1 MTYEEYT
8 KLDKKYWDKLNA
20 ISMARNDILKEFIKT
35 NIPEGLDVG
44 DKVSVKSGK
53 HENVGFIIGF
63 EKYKDKVIPIIRK
76 SKKDNRDNF
85 FNIYFNYGVW
95 AAGRFRK

>member
-20 ISMARNDILKEFIKT
+20 ISMAMNDILKEFIKT

-76 SKKDNRDNF
+76 SKKDGTPSQIGLVMLNEGDK
-85 FNIYFNYGVW
+85 IKKIG
-95 AAGRFRK
+95 

>member
-76 SKKDNRDNF
+76 SKKDGTPSQIGLIMLNEGDK
-85 FNIYFNYGVW
+85 IKKIG
-95 AAGRFRK
+95 

>member
-1 MTYEEYT
+1 
-8 KLDKKYWDKLNA
+8 
-20 ISMARNDILKEFIKT
+20 MARNDILKEFIKT

-76 SKKDNRDNF
+76 SKKDGTPSQIGLVMLNEGDK
-85 FNIYFNYGVW
+85 IKKIG
-95 AAGRFRK
+95 

>member
-1 MTYEEYT
+1 MTYEEYI
-8 KLDKKYWDKLNA
+8 KLDKKYWKKLSS
-20 ISMARNDILKEFIKT
+20 IEMARNDILKEFIKT

-63 EKYKDKVIPIIRK
+63 EKYKNKVIPIIRK
-76 SKKDNRDNF
+76 SKKDGTPSQIGLVMLNEGDK
-85 FNIYFNYGVW
+85 IKKIG
-95 AAGRFRK
+95 

>member
-76 SKKDNRDNF
+76 SKKDGTPSQIGLVILNEGDK
-85 FNIYFNYGVW
+85 IKKIG
-95 AAGRFRK
+95 

>member
-8 KLDKKYWDKLNA
+8 KLDKKYWKKLSA
-20 ISMARNDILKEFIKT
+20 IEMARKDILKEFIKT
-35 NIPEGLDVG
+35 NIPKGLEVG

-53 HENVGFIIGF
+53 HEMIGFIIGF

-76 SKKDNRDNF
+76 CKKDGTQSQIGFIILNENDK
-85 FNIYFNYGVW
+85 IKKIG
-95 AAGRFRK
+95 

>member
-76 SKKDNRDNF
+76 SKKDGTPSQIGLVMLNEGDK
-85 FNIYFNYGVW
+85 IKKIG
-95 AAGRFRK
+95 